1 MSKIT
6 INRGSDLTFT
16 GTWRDQAGT
25 AMDLSDWTIEIFEGP
40 NKLADDLTVVW
51 TDATQGAYRVDLQWS
66 NKVYSGMGFRLR
78 VSKDG
83 ADISSPQITV
93 FLV

>member
-16 GTWRDQAGT
+16 GRWRDEAGAPIDFT
-25 AMDLSDWTIEIFEGP
+25 DWTIEIFEGP
-40 NKLADDLTVVW
+40 AKLFDDLTVAW
-51 TDATQGAYRVDLQWS
+51 TDAAQGAYRVDLQWS

-83 ADISSPQITV
+83 TDISSPQITV